1 MLIGPLKP
9 PQFSRVPFAKPSA
22 NPGPANNEKTLQ
34 TVLLPHSNCMVVL
47 TTRQVLIYNYKP
59 MALVATNLRSNES
72 IEEYGENKSAFADAA
87 NSDLFS
93 GIVPKAGPNYAGLHQ
108 RKATFYVVSE
118 RNFVFVFQV
127 LLGSSPATILK
138 ETGIPI
144 VDIQSMD
151 PYFGQELVDNSD
163 ESDALTVFDKFD
175 VHKVIQNGYA
185 VEKQQGFLHF
195 LTGSSDNVDEI
206 PIKRIELRL
215 RIILKFEHSI
225 LDFAGFREVNTEDNG
240 DHKEYM
246 LVLFPHG
253 LQILELQN
261 FKLKDTSLIKV
272 TGGLKILQFRDSLC
286 VVSQSSE
293 QITINRLN
301 VREKIVYS
309 DKLDFSAESSLINT
323 FERGSALVLV
333 FKKEIVSY
341 NFKDDKII
349 KRFRALSEINCFEHI
364 TEEANIILTKN
375 GMSFLTEFYNCIFST
390 LDNDNNDNELDDFA
404 NFTSLTSLGGTLVCT
419 SHDGRVAKWDLWVEA
434 SSPFCDMRHSKPF
447 ILLNDFNDIML
458 FSPTPESSGNVPF
471 QIIKLPT
478 QTINNYVPLLR
489 ANGPVTMLAAYV
501 SNKNI
506 LLIHNLISNEWHS
519 FPDMIV
525 LEMSWLGSEYLLCH
539 VLDEERNE
547 LLKCYHMPSQLGPIP
562 DLSAQILW
570 EYPIPSSSILKSFH
584 ANTLSKYKLLK
595 VTSKNAD
602 DSDIESMF
610 KIAEIILQNSAGEI
624 RVIDVISKIHAD
636 GSSKVKLFHQLP
648 VQKLTESFEEAFDW
662 VLAYNG
668 GFLSYSLGSIVKWEK
683 KGDSEEWSFE
693 TLLENVER
701 ILDVVDAKA
710 YFVQEES
717 VVIFSLED
725 LWNNADPIA
734 RVAVNENDYPVA
746 ISYNAAIIHSVQ
758 FVFTRNL
765 CKIVPHQTMY
775 LDQVINHLLQKGAP
789 SQDIDTRYHALNH
802 YKFSLEKILSSK
814 VLTNEP
820 LQSIVELIDYYDQG
834 PKFSGRLEIISNCLR
849 KIEVEHWDY
858 LFKEIKLTP
867 RDLLVQCVE
876 QDEAKVLGVLLMVF
890 LNYDG
895 GKRGGQPEVKPKSKP
910 KRNKKN
916 KNRGANTT
924 HSNSGNASTVSTILN
939 DEELMVQVLKIL
951 VNAAASSTEPDQ
963 AREFWDLSFQLVRF
977 IHALD
982 NQNHSSLVQDALKLI
997 T

>member
-9 PQFSRVPFAKPSA
+9 PQFSKVPFVKPTENSGAA
-22 NPGPANNEKTLQ
+22 NDEETLQ

-59 MALVATNLRSNES
+59 MALVATNTRSIES
-72 IEEYGENKSAFADAA
+72 FEEYGENKAVFADAA
-87 NSDLFS
+87 NSDLFC
-93 GIVPKAGPNYAGLHQ
+93 GIVPDAGSTYAGLHQ
-108 RKATFYVVSE
+108 RKTTFYVVSE

-144 VDIQSMD
+144 VDIQSID

-175 VHKVIQNGYA
+175 THKVIQNGYA

-215 RIILKFEHSI
+215 RIILKFEHNI
-225 LDFAGFREVNTEDNG
+225 LDFAGLCEVSMEDNG
-240 DHKEYM
+240 DHKEYL

-272 TGGLKILQFRDSLC
+272 TDGLKLLQHKDSLC
-286 VVSQSSE
+286 VVSQISG
-293 QITINRLN
+293 QIIINRLDLG
-301 VREKIVYS
+301 EKIVHS
-309 DKLDFSAESSLINT
+309 DKLSFDTESPLIDAFS
-323 FERGSALVLV
+323 RKDALVLV
-333 FKKEIVSY
+333 FKTEVVSY
-341 NFKDDKII
+341 NFKDDKVI
-349 KRFRALSEINCFEHI
+349 KRYKALSEINSCEPV
-364 TEEANIILTKN
+364 TQEASIILTKN
-375 GMSFLTEFYNCIFST
+375 GISFLTEFCNYIFST

-404 NFTSLTSLGGTLVCT
+404 NFTSFISLGGTLVCT
-419 SHDGRVAKWDLWVEA
+419 SRDGRVAKWDLWVEA
-434 SSPFCDMRHSKPF
+434 SSPFSDMRYPKPF

-458 FSPTPESSGNVPF
+458 FSPTPESSRNVPF

-478 QTINNYVPLLR
+478 QTINNYVPLLK

-506 LLIHNLISNEWHS
+506 LLIHNLVSNEWHS

-525 LEMSWLGSEYLLCH
+525 LEMNWFGSDLLLCH

-547 LLKCYHMPSQLGPIP
+547 LLKCYHMPPQVGPIP
-562 DLSAQILW
+562 DLGAQILW
-570 EYPIPSSSILKSFH
+570 EYAIPSSSILRSVH
-584 ANTLSKYKLLK
+584 VNTLSKYRLLK
-595 VTSKNAD
+595 VTSKNPD
-602 DSDIESMF
+602 DDDIESMF
-610 KIAEIILQNSAGEI
+610 KIAEIVLQNSVGEL
-624 RVIDVISKIHAD
+624 RVIDVISKINAD

-648 VQKLTESFEEAFDW
+648 VQKLTESFAEAFDW
-662 VLAYNG
+662 VLGFNG
-668 GFLSYSLGSIVKWEK
+668 GFLSYSLGSIVKWNK
-683 KGDSEEWSFE
+683 QGDSEEWSSE
-693 TLLENVER
+693 IVLDKVER
-701 ILDVVDAKA
+701 MLDVVDTKA
-710 YFVQEES
+710 YFVQEDS
-717 VVIFSLED
+717 VLVFSLDD
-725 LWNNADPIA
+725 LWNKKGPIA
-734 RVAVNENDYPVA
+734 KVAVNENDYPVA

-765 CKIVPHQTMY
+765 CKVVPHQTMY
-775 LDQVINHLLQKGAP
+775 LDQVINHLLQSGAS
-789 SQDIDTRYHALNH
+789 SQDIDARYHSLNH

-820 LQSIVELIDYYDQG
+820 LQSIVELINYYDQG

-876 QDEAKVLGVLLMVF
+876 QDEAKALGVLLMVF

-895 GKRGGQPEVKPKSKP
+895 GKRGDHPEVKPISKP
-910 KRNKKN
+910 KRNKRN
-916 KNRGANTT
+916 KNRRANTN
-924 HSNSGNASTVSTILN
+924 HPHSGNVSSVSTIFN

-951 VNAAASSTEPDQ
+951 VNAAASSTEPEQ

-982 NQNHSSLVQDALKLI
+982 IENKTSLVEDAMKLI